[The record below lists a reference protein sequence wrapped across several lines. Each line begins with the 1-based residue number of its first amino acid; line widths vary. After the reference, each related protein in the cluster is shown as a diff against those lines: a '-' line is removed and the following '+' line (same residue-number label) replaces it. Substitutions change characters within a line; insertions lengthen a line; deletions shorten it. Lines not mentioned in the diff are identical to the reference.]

1 MKLHEEISRM
11 KSMMNIFESSQ
22 IPTNI
27 LFEGETKNT
36 FGKKIKIMGLDENL
50 IGYANVV
57 SFDNGWELDY
67 DIPRLYE
74 EKSWCKKNCDEN
86 FFNRDN
92 TTYIYDVYVNENF
105 RGNGFGK
112 QIMNLAH
119 DVSKQE
125 GFNYCTLITH
135 RENNT
140 AQNLYKNLGY
150 DLHYSDD
157 VKDFYFLEL

>member
-1 MKLHEEISRM
+1 
-11 KSMMNIFESSQ
+11 
-22 IPTNI
+22 
-27 LFEGETKNT
+27 
-36 FGKKIKIMGLDENL
+36 
-50 IGYANVV
+50 
-57 SFDNGWELDY
+57 
-67 DIPRLYE
+67 
-74 EKSWCKKNCDEN
+74 
-86 FFNRDN
+86 
-92 TTYIYDVYVNENF
+92 
-105 RGNGFGK
+105 
-112 QIMNLAH
+112 MNLAH

>member
-74 EKSWCKKNCDEN
+74 EKSWCKKI
-86 FFNRDN
+86 R
-92 TTYIYDVYVNENF
+92 
-105 RGNGFGK
+105 
-112 QIMNLAH
+112 
-119 DVSKQE
+119 S
-125 GFNYCTLITH
+125 
-135 RENNT
+135 
-140 AQNLYKNLGY
+140 
-150 DLHYSDD
+150 
-157 VKDFYFLEL
+157 